1 MNKQQKQK
9 FYLAAGFLAAFI
21 LWTAAVCLID
31 VQAIGPQ
38 GSSVGLAE
46 VNRWFHELTGVHMSL
61 YTLTD
66 RLGLVPLAFV
76 MGFGILGLI
85 QWIKRKHIGQVDYSI
100 LALGGFYLA
109 VLAGFVLFE
118 LFPVNYRPV
127 LIDGMLEASYP
138 SSTTMLVMCVMPTA
152 VLQLRTRIK
161 NRILR
166 RGGILLSAVFL
177 VFMVLGRL
185 LSGVHWLSDIIGGGL
200 FSAGL
205 VMLYAA
211 VCALETTT

>member
-38 GSSVGLAE
+38 GSSVGLAA

-85 QWIKRKHIGQVDYSI
+85 QWIKRKQIGQVDYSI